1 MIRNYI
7 KIAWRNLVKDRSFSL
22 INILG
27 LAIGMASAIL
37 IMLWIQYEMGY
48 DKFHEKKDRIYE
60 VWNRVN
66 RNGEISSWNTTPRI
80 LGPTL
85 KKDFPEVEHAVRV
98 DWENSYLFSVGE
110 KQLMA
115 KGNAVDSNFLEVFS
129 FSLLKGNPKTVLS
142 DPSSIVL
149 TEKLA
154 KRIFGDDD
162 PMGKVV
168 MLENK
173 YNFKVSGIIQDQPS
187 NTRFE
192 FEYLLPWSFL
202 RQVGG
207 DDTYWGNNSTRNYVL
222 LKPNTSVAS
231 LDPKLKSLRKKYD
244 PDDPEA
250 EMFMYPME
258 RWRLYSRFENGK
270 ESGGMIEFVRLFA
283 IIAAFILLIACI
295 NFMNLSTA
303 RSEKRA
309 REVGIRKVAGAQ
321 KKSLVAQFLGES
333 ILVALIAGM
342 IGLALVELV
351 LPAFGRLT
359 NRVLHIQYSDAGN
372 WGMYIAFILFTG
384 LVAGS
389 YPAFFLSSFQ
399 PIRVLKGA
407 VLKVNSGVTPRKVLV
422 ILQFTFA
429 IILTIGTIIIRQQ
442 IKYAQE
448 RQTGYNKDN
457 LVYHFLTGDLDK
469 NYMLVKNELLSKGIA
484 TSVTKT
490 SAPMTEGWSNS
501 WGFQWAGKQEGD
513 KRLFDRFCAD
523 DKLAA
528 TAGLQIIQGRDL
540 DLGQFPT
547 DSQAILLNE
556 SAVKAMGF
564 KDPIGQIIKDDDR
577 SWHVVGVFRDFI
589 LQSPYRK
596 TEPMVVEG
604 ASGWFNVMHIKL
616 NGARGTADNL
626 KQMETVFRTFN
637 PSFPFDAKFVDNE
650 YARKFENEQ
659 RTGKLVSVFTI
670 LTILI
675 SCLGLFGLATYMAEA
690 RIKEIGVRKVLGAS
704 VSGITALLS
713 KDFLKLVG
721 IALLIAI
728 PVAWWAMHAWL
739 EKFEYRVEIQWWYF
753 ALAGVSAILIALFTV
768 SYQALKAGLSNP
780 VKSLRSE

>member
-1 MIRNYI
+1 
-7 KIAWRNLVKDRSFSL
+7 
-22 INILG
+22 
-27 LAIGMASAIL
+27 L

-48 DKFHEKKDRIYE
+48 DRFHEKKDRIYE

-66 RNGEISSWNTTPRI
+66 RNGEISCWNTTPRI

>member
-1 MIRNYI
+1 M
-7 KIAWRNLVKDRSFSL
+7 
-22 INILG
+22 
-27 LAIGMASAIL
+27 
-37 IMLWIQYEMGY
+37 
-48 DKFHEKKDRIYE
+48 
-60 VWNRVN
+60 
-66 RNGEISSWNTTPRI
+66 
-80 LGPTL
+80 
-85 KKDFPEVEHAVRV
+85 
-98 DWENSYLFSVGE
+98 
-110 KQLMA
+110 
-115 KGNAVDSNFLEVFS
+115 
-129 FSLLKGNPKTVLS
+129 
-142 DPSSIVL
+142 
-149 TEKLA
+149 
-154 KRIFGDDD
+154 
-162 PMGKVV
+162 
-168 MLENK
+168 
-173 YNFKVSGIIQDQPS
+173 
-187 NTRFE
+187 
-192 FEYLLPWSFL
+192 
-202 RQVGG
+202 RQVGS

-309 REVGIRKVAGAQ
+309 KEVGIRKVAGAQ

-372 WGMYIAFILFTG
+372 WGMYFAFILFTG